1 MEVPRMNKFYKA
13 ELVAELEEVAKL
25 DRIAELAAKTL
36 DNPDILDELELV
48 DLVMLN
54 KYYDEIIREKED
66 ELARLT
72 GSSM

>member
-1 MEVPRMNKFYKA
+1 MNKFYNA

-36 DNPDILDELELV
+36 DHPDILDELELV

>member
-1 MEVPRMNKFYKA
+1 MNKFYNA

-54 KYYDEIIREKED
+54 KYYDEIIREKEE